1 MTVITNRNSQCY
13 WHASLKSFA
22 CCVYRTKEGLKK
34 CMEVLTRLGVEP
46 SDEDCVAVRHVCAIV
61 SFRSANLI
69 AATLGGILSRLKE
82 NKGVARLR
90 TTVGI
95 DGSLYKMHP
104 Q

>member
-1 MTVITNRNSQCY
+1 MT
-13 WHASLKSFA
+13 ASA
-22 CCVYRTKEGLKK
+22 CSTCVLLSEDVNPDVRGGWR
-34 CMEVLTRLGVEP
+34 LTDPHLWVP
-46 SDEDCVAVRHVCAIV
+46 LQVCTVV

-69 AATLGGILSRLKE
+69 AAALAGILLRLKE

>member
-1 MTVITNRNSQCY
+1 MNVMMMDLLS
-13 WHASLKSFA
+13 SL
-22 CCVYRTKEGLKK
+22 L
-34 CMEVLTRLGVEP
+34 LQ
-46 SDEDCVAVRHVCAIV
+46 VCTIV

-69 AATLGGILSRLKE
+69 AATLGAILLRLKE
-82 NKGVARLR
+82 NKGVTRLR

>member
-1 MTVITNRNSQCY
+1 M
-13 WHASLKSFA
+13 
-22 CCVYRTKEGLKK
+22 
-34 CMEVLTRLGVEP
+34 
-46 SDEDCVAVRHVCAIV
+46 

-69 AATLGGILSRLKE
+69 AAVLSGILLRLKE
-82 NKGVARLR
+82 NKGMIRVR

>member
-1 MTVITNRNSQCY
+1 MTP
-13 WHASLKSFA
+13 
-22 CCVYRTKEGLKK
+22 
-34 CMEVLTRLGVEP
+34 P
-46 SDEDCVAVRHVCAIV
+46 SPHQPVPPQVCTVV

-69 AATLGGILSRLKE
+69 AAALAGILLRLKE